1 MKDRKKIFE
10 AVFFITVTVLALSVL
25 FRGQNWS
32 DLLLLIRK
40 SNPVCLLSAV
50 FLGLLFVCLEGY
62 MIWRLLRLSGNDAT
76 LPGCIRY
83 SFIGYFYSGITPS
96 ATGGQPAQL
105 YEMCKDGNN
114 ASDSTVVLMVVAL
127 FYKLVLVVIGL
138 MLPVVWLGHM
148 REYLGS
154 WLGLYVVGIVLNV
167 VLVAL
172 LCGVMFSP
180 GLILNIMCGVLAA
193 GERCGI
199 VKNGEKL
206 RQDAAAFAGRYRET
220 THFLREHK
228 GELVVIGAVTFL
240 QRSTV
245 FLITGMVYPWLRT
258 FGEQSFSHSGSA
270 GGGVHCGGHASGSG
284 CAGNHGAYVCGGV
297 RRSVWR
303 TVCEGVHGAGARH
316 GFLCAVLRQH
326 AHRACWARRFICEK
340 TKETCITS
348 GVKLCV
354 LFRRDADC
362 FCEGTQIIA
371 VVVEAAGFAG
381 FRDGTA
387 LIKQ

>member
-1 MKDRKKIFE
+1 MKDRKKIVE
-10 AVFFITVTVLALSVL
+10 AVFFVTVTVLALSVL
-25 FRGQNWS
+25 FRGQNWHS
-32 DLLLLIRK
+32 LFLLVRK
-40 SNPVCLLSAV
+40 SNPVCLLFAV
-50 FLGLLFVCLEGY
+50 FLGLLFVCMEGY

-83 SFIGYFYSGITPS
+83 SFVGYFYSGITPS

-148 REYLGS
+148 KEYLGS

-172 LCGVMFSP
+172 ICGVMFSP
-180 GLILNIMCGVLAA
+180 RLILNIMCGVLAA

-206 RQDAAAFAGRYRET
+206 RQDAAVFARRYRET
-220 THFLREHK
+220 THFLKAHK
-228 GELVVIGAVTFL
+228 GELVVTGAVTFL

-245 FLITGMVYPWLRT
+245 FLITGMVYLG
-258 FGEQSFSHSGSA
+258 FGLSGSSLFHILA
-270 GGGVHCGGHASGSG
+270 VQA
-284 CAGNHGAYVCGGV
+284 AVYIAVDMLPLPGAQGITELMY
-297 RRSVWR
+297 RSVFAPVFSKGSLIPSMLISR
-303 TVCEGVHGAGARH
+303 GLNFYFLLLAGAGVTAANH
-316 GFLCAVLRQH
+316 FL
-326 AHRACWARRFICEK
+326 
-340 TKETCITS
+340 
-348 GVKLCV
+348 VKKK
-354 LFRRDADC
+354 
-362 FCEGTQIIA
+362 I
-371 VVVEAAGFAG
+371 
-381 FRDGTA
+381 
-387 LIKQ
+387 

>member
-1 MKDRKKIFE
+1 
-10 AVFFITVTVLALSVL
+10 
-25 FRGQNWS
+25 
-32 DLLLLIRK
+32 
-40 SNPVCLLSAV
+40 
-50 FLGLLFVCLEGY
+50 
-62 MIWRLLRLSGNDAT
+62 
-76 LPGCIRY
+76 
-83 SFIGYFYSGITPS
+83 
-96 ATGGQPAQL
+96 
-105 YEMCKDGNN
+105 
-114 ASDSTVVLMVVAL
+114 MVVAL

-245 FLITGMVYPWLRT
+245 FLITGMVYLG
-258 FGEQSFSHSGSA
+258 FGLSGSSLFHILA
-270 GGGVHCGGHASGSG
+270 VQAAVYIAVDMLPVPGAQGITELMYAAVFGGVFGAQYVKASMVLVRGMDFYVPFCVSMLIVLAGHGVS
-284 CAGNHGAYVCGGV
+284 YV
-297 RRSVWR
+297 RRQR
-303 TVCEGVHGAGARH
+303 K
-316 GFLCAVLRQH
+316 
-326 AHRACWARRFICEK
+326 RA
-340 TKETCITS
+340 
-348 GVKLCV
+348 
-354 LFRRDADC
+354 
-362 FCEGTQIIA
+362 
-371 VVVEAAGFAG
+371 
-381 FRDGTA
+381 
-387 LIKQ
+387 

>member
-114 ASDSTVVLMVVAL
+114 ASDSTVSSHGGGAVLQAGSGCD
-127 FYKLVLVVIGL
+127 GL

-199 VKNGEKL
+199 VKTGEN
-206 RQDAAAFAGRYRET
+206 AAGRGGFCR
-220 THFLREHK
+220 
-228 GELVVIGAVTFL
+228 AV
-240 QRSTV
+240 
-245 FLITGMVYPWLRT
+245 P
-258 FGEQSFSHSGSA
+258 
-270 GGGVHCGGHASGSG
+270 
-284 CAGNHGAYVCGGV
+284 
-297 RRSVWR
+297 
-303 TVCEGVHGAGARH
+303 
-316 GFLCAVLRQH
+316 
-326 AHRACWARRFICEK
+326 
-340 TKETCITS
+340 
-348 GVKLCV
+348 
-354 LFRRDADC
+354 
-362 FCEGTQIIA
+362 
-371 VVVEAAGFAG
+371 
-381 FRDGTA
+381 
-387 LIKQ
+387 

>member
-1 MKDRKKIFE
+1 MQQYLEAGKVVTTHGVRGEMKLELWCDGVDFLKKTGRLYASAKGGKCYNI
-10 AVFFITVTVLALSVL
+10 ASIRPQGQMALLQLEGVNDMDAARAL
-25 FRGQNWS
+25 RGQ
-32 DLLLLIRK
+32 
-40 SNPVCLLSAV
+40 V
-50 FLGLLFVCLEGY
+50 FYFD
-62 MIWRLLRLSGNDAT
+62 RNDAT

-96 ATGGQPAQL
+96 GTGGQPAQL

-245 FLITGMVYPWLRT
+245 FLITGMVYLG
-258 FGEQSFSHSGSA
+258 FGLSGSSLFHILA
-270 GGGVHCGGHASGSG
+270 VQAAVYIAVDMLPVPGAQGITELMYAAVFGGVFGAQYVKASMVLVRGMDFYVPFCVSMLIVLAGHGVS
-284 CAGNHGAYVCGGV
+284 YV
-297 RRSVWR
+297 RRQR
-303 TVCEGVHGAGARH
+303 K
-316 GFLCAVLRQH
+316 
-326 AHRACWARRFICEK
+326 RA
-340 TKETCITS
+340 
-348 GVKLCV
+348 
-354 LFRRDADC
+354 
-362 FCEGTQIIA
+362 
-371 VVVEAAGFAG
+371 
-381 FRDGTA
+381 
-387 LIKQ
+387 

>member
-172 LCGVMFSP
+172 LCGVMFS
-180 GLILNIMCGVLAA
+180 GMALCLLLYLIFPNGVDLRPQSIESSNIAATFVRMMVSVSLQLA
-193 GERCGI
+193 
-199 VKNGEKL
+199 VVMS
-206 RQDAAAFAGRYRET
+206 
-220 THFLREHK
+220 
-228 GELVVIGAVTFL
+228 VVIGAVTFL

-245 FLITGMVYPWLRT
+245 FLITGMVYLG
-258 FGEQSFSHSGSA
+258 FGLSGSSLFHILA
-270 GGGVHCGGHASGSG
+270 VQAAVYIAVDMLPVPGAQGITELMYAAVFGGVFGAQYVKASMVLVRGMDFYVPFCVSMLIVLAGHGVS
-284 CAGNHGAYVCGGV
+284 YV
-297 RRSVWR
+297 RRQR
-303 TVCEGVHGAGARH
+303 K
-316 GFLCAVLRQH
+316 
-326 AHRACWARRFICEK
+326 RA
-340 TKETCITS
+340 
-348 GVKLCV
+348 
-354 LFRRDADC
+354 
-362 FCEGTQIIA
+362 
-371 VVVEAAGFAG
+371 
-381 FRDGTA
+381 
-387 LIKQ
+387 

>member
-1 MKDRKKIFE
+1 
-10 AVFFITVTVLALSVL
+10 
-25 FRGQNWS
+25 
-32 DLLLLIRK
+32 
-40 SNPVCLLSAV
+40 
-50 FLGLLFVCLEGY
+50 
-62 MIWRLLRLSGNDAT
+62 
-76 LPGCIRY
+76 
-83 SFIGYFYSGITPS
+83 
-96 ATGGQPAQL
+96 
-105 YEMCKDGNN
+105 
-114 ASDSTVVLMVVAL
+114 MVVAL

-245 FLITGMVYPWLRT
+245 FLITGMVYLG
-258 FGEQSFSHSGSA
+258 FGLSGSSLFHILA
-270 GGGVHCGGHASGSG
+270 VQAAVYIAVDMLPVPG
-284 CAGNHGAYVCGGV
+284 
-297 RRSVWR
+297 VWR

>member
-1 MKDRKKIFE
+1 M
-10 AVFFITVTVLALSVL
+10 FFITVTVLALSVL

-220 THFLREHK
+220 THFLR
-228 GELVVIGAVTFL
+228 A
-240 QRSTV
+240 QRG
-245 FLITGMVYPWLRT
+245 TGCDWSGDIFTEKHGVSDHGDGVPWLRT

>member
-228 GELVVIGAVTFL
+228 GELKAADHCQRAVL
-240 QRSTV
+240 Q
-245 FLITGMVYPWLRT
+245 YE
-258 FGEQSFSHSGSA
+258 EQSARRSLTVLHSLPHSLP
-270 GGGVHCGGHASGSG
+270 VYWKASTAENGAAIPECQGSG
-284 CAGNHGAYVCGGV
+284 
-297 RRSVWR
+297 
-303 TVCEGVHGAGARH
+303 
-316 GFLCAVLRQH
+316 QH
-326 AHRACWARRFICEK
+326 LLQDSEHSC
-340 TKETCITS
+340 
-348 GVKLCV
+348 
-354 LFRRDADC
+354 
-362 FCEGTQIIA
+362 
-371 VVVEAAGFAG
+371 G
-381 FRDGTA
+381 FR
-387 LIKQ
+387 KSRR

>member
-127 FYKLVLVVIGL
+127 FYKRVRVVIGL

-245 FLITGMVYPWLRT
+245 FLITGMVYLG
-258 FGEQSFSHSGSA
+258 FGLSGSSLFHILA
-270 GGGVHCGGHASGSG
+270 VQAAVYIAVDMLPVPGAQGITELMYAAVFGGVFGAQYVKASMVLVRGMDFYVPFCVSMLIVLAGHGVS
-284 CAGNHGAYVCGGV
+284 YV
-297 RRSVWR
+297 RRQR
-303 TVCEGVHGAGARH
+303 K
-316 GFLCAVLRQH
+316 
-326 AHRACWARRFICEK
+326 RA
-340 TKETCITS
+340 
-348 GVKLCV
+348 
-354 LFRRDADC
+354 
-362 FCEGTQIIA
+362 
-371 VVVEAAGFAG
+371 
-381 FRDGTA
+381 
-387 LIKQ
+387 

>member
-172 LCGVMFSP
+172 LCGR
-180 GLILNIMCGVLAA
+180 G
-193 GERCGI
+193 
-199 VKNGEKL
+199 
-206 RQDAAAFAGRYRET
+206 
-220 THFLREHK
+220 
-228 GELVVIGAVTFL
+228 
-240 QRSTV
+240 
-245 FLITGMVYPWLRT
+245 
-258 FGEQSFSHSGSA
+258 
-270 GGGVHCGGHASGSG
+270 
-284 CAGNHGAYVCGGV
+284 
-297 RRSVWR
+297 
-303 TVCEGVHGAGARH
+303 
-316 GFLCAVLRQH
+316 
-326 AHRACWARRFICEK
+326 
-340 TKETCITS
+340 
-348 GVKLCV
+348 
-354 LFRRDADC
+354 
-362 FCEGTQIIA
+362 
-371 VVVEAAGFAG
+371 
-381 FRDGTA
+381 
-387 LIKQ
+387 

>member
-1 MKDRKKIFE
+1 M
-10 AVFFITVTVLALSVL
+10 LALSVL

-245 FLITGMVYPWLRT
+245 FLITGMVYLG
-258 FGEQSFSHSGSA
+258 FGLSGEQSFFTFWQ
-270 GGGVHCGGHASGSG
+270 CRRR
-284 CAGNHGAYVCGGV
+284 CTLRWTCFRFRV
-297 RRSVWR
+297 RRESR
-303 TVCEGVHGAGARH
+303 S
-316 GFLCAVLRQH
+316 LCMRRCSAECL
-326 AHRACWARRFICEK
+326 AH
-340 TKETCITS
+340 S
-348 GVKLCV
+348 M
-354 LFRRDADC
+354 
-362 FCEGTQIIA
+362 
-371 VVVEAAGFAG
+371 
-381 FRDGTA
+381 
-387 LIKQ
+387 